1 MAGIR
6 SARFLSLCALVA
18 LCLPA
23 SVQGQVDVAAQAH
36 KIKTG
41 RKVEVTLKSGEIL
54 KGRIGANSKEGFTL
68 EPMKVGKGAPRA
80 ISYDQLTNIR
90 ATDLSTRDKW
100 IIFAVVWVV
109 AGAIGRAAM

>member
-6 SARFLSLCALVA
+6 SARFLSLCAVAA

-23 SVQGQVDVAAQAH
+23 SSKGQVDVPAQAH

-41 RKVEVTLKSGEIL
+41 RKVEVALKSGEIL
-54 KGRIGANSKEGFTL
+54 KGRMGANTNEGFTL
-68 EPMKVGKGAPRA
+68 EPTKVGTGAPRA
-80 ISYDQLTNIR
+80 ISYDQLNSVR
-90 ATDLSTRDKW
+90 ATGLSTRDKW

-109 AGAIGRAAM
+109 AGAIGKAAM